1 MVYCI
6 IIRLSSVFALQGG
19 DVVDDRFEVGWLFG
33 FYGPLL
39 TERQRKLIAL
49 YCEEDYSLS
58 EIAAQEGI
66 SRQGVHDAIR
76 RGARQLEAYEKQ
88 LGLAA
93 RYQRLTEGL
102 REGLRVLEAAP
113 GEQAQQARDILAT
126 LLSQEEE

>member
-1 MVYCI
+1 M
-6 IIRLSSVFALQGG
+6 SDKAEKLQEAIG
-19 DVVDDRFEVGWLFG
+19 
-33 FYGPLL
+33 
-39 TERQRKLIAL
+39 LIKDE
-49 YCEEDYSLS
+49 YVEEAHAGEAVA
-58 EIAAQEGI
+58 EIAEQEGI

-76 RGARQLEAYEKQ
+76 RGARQLEAYEEQ

>member
-1 MVYCI
+1 M
-6 IIRLSSVFALQGG
+6 
-19 DVVDDRFEVGWLFG
+19 
-33 FYGPLL
+33 
-39 TERQRKLIAL
+39 
-49 YCEEDYSLS
+49 
-58 EIAAQEGI
+58 
-66 SRQGVHDAIR
+66 HDAIR

-88 LGLAA
+88 LGLVA

>member
-1 MVYCI
+1 MFLLYKAGM
-6 IIRLSSVFALQGG
+6 F
-19 DVVDDRFEVGWLFG
+19 VDDRFEVGWLFG

-66 SRQGVHDAIR
+66 SRQGVYDAIR
-76 RGARQLEAYEKQ
+76 RGARQLEQYERQ
-88 LGLAA
+88 LGLLA
-93 RYQRLTEGL
+93 RYQRLSEGL
-102 REGLRVLEAAP
+102 RKGLSLLEGAP
-113 GEQAQQARDILAT
+113 GEQAQQARELLAT